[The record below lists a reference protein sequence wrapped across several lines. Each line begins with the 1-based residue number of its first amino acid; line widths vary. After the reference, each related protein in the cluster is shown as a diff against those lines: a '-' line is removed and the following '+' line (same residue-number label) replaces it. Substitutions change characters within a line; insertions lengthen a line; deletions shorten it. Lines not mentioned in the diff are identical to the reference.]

1 MASNAKFYLVHIM
14 FVLYMIGC
22 NWRVAQSLLLEPINL
37 ASDNKKDYPKL
48 WEDHTNCLFYY
59 SPFHYIFLHTTGK
72 YIEERSFIA
81 SFVGVWKLWMWQRPH
96 SDWFFAEL
104 CIVILMFTDNPVMEL
119 NILLSR
125 QSIRS
130 IKIFQQ
136 ET

>member
-22 NWRVAQSLLLEPINL
+22 NWRLSQSLLLEPINL

-48 WEDHTNCLFYY
+48 WEDHTNCLFHY
-59 SPFHYIFLHTTGK
+59 SPFHYIFLHK
-72 YIEERSFIA
+72 SILEHRRKVLHC
-81 SFVGVWKLWMWQRPH
+81 FVGVWKLWMWQRPQ

-104 CIVILMFTDNPVMEL
+104 CIVISMFTDNPVMEV